1 MKKIVSFKLFENGK
15 FDYNDLFLRKDYKK
29 HLEFSLRG
37 EAKCNED
44 KDFVRWCAYK
54 AYTNSILEMDPP
66 SSVIDSFD
74 TEKKTP
80 YPNGFL
86 TSFHFDKEISM
97 DSSLGTKSVAWFIK
111 NFLEEKIKR
120 IPPVDSAVTLEVKNA
135 IGEAIRESV
144 KNVINDVFLPS
155 NINNIQKL
163 KYLDYLKKYT
173 KENYYNSLMVD
184 QAVINEL
191 DKSFKMASELY
202 KGIQFSTDLGNR
214 IFNFLKIFAIHD
226 MEYFK
231 NIPLPERMANYVVL
245 YFRESEDSF
254 KAADELRKSNVGIYN
269 RVKELLP
276 NIDTAADLGDLGF

>member
-54 AYTNSILEMDPP
+54 AYTNSILEMNPP

-74 TEKKTP
+74 IEKKTP
-80 YPNGFL
+80 FPDGLL
-86 TSFHFDKEISM
+86 TSFNFNKEISM

-120 IPPVDSAVTLEVKNA
+120 IPPVNSAVTMEVK
-135 IGEAIRESV
+135 EAIASAVHESI
-144 KNVINDVFLPS
+144 KNVINEIFLPS
-155 NINNIQKL
+155 NISNIQKL

-173 KENYYNSLMVD
+173 KENYYNSLGVD
-184 QAVINEL
+184 DLVINEL
-191 DKSFKMASELY
+191 DKNFKMASDLY
-202 KGIQFSTDLGNR
+202 KGIEFSTDLGKR
-214 IFNFLKIFAIHD
+214 IFNFIKIFSIHN

-269 RVKELLP
+269 RIKDLLP

>member
-1 MKKIVSFKLFENGK
+1 MKNLVGFNLFESAGFNYK
-15 FDYNDLFLRKDYKK
+15 ELFLNKDYKN
-29 HLEFSLRG
+29 HLEFALKG
-37 EAKCNED
+37 MAKCNEER
-44 KDFVRWCAYK
+44 DFPRWTAYK
-54 AYTNSILEMDPP
+54 AYLNSILSLDVPE
-66 SSVIDSFD
+66 SVLASIETDK
-74 TEKKTP
+74 TTP
-80 YPNGFL
+80 YPQGYL
-86 TSFHFDKEISM
+86 TSFDFDKEIAI
-97 DSSLGTKSVAWFIK
+97 DSSLGVKSLNWFIN
-111 NFLEEKIKR
+111 NFLVEKIKR
-120 IPPVDSAVTLEVKNA
+120 IPPVNSAVTMEVKDA
-135 IGEAIRESV
+135 ISSAVQESI
-144 KNVINDVFLPS
+144 KNVISDIFLPS

-202 KGIQFSTDLGNR
+202 KGIEFSTDLGNR